1 MSTLFICPTPIGN
14 LEDISERVL
23 KTLASVDVI
32 YCEDTRRTKKL
43 TDNFSIT
50 TPLKSYFVGNEVTKV
65 SEIEETLSK
74 GMNVALISD
83 AGTPLISDPGNVLI
97 QKLIQKNYNIVSI
110 PGPSS
115 VLTALTVSGF
125 ELDEFQ
131 FLGFVPKAGKEKE
144 EFIIKLLNSKMPSVC
159 FTSPKRLLKDLDYF
173 EKEGLDSEI
182 VICRELTKKFE
193 TIYRG
198 TLSSLKNQI
207 SENLKGEITIV
218 IGPSKSD
225 KKIDLDI
232 DSAVKILLDQKVPKR
247 EIAKSLAFVTDM
259 SVNELYEKIKDL
271 WYYWHNHYI

>member
-14 LEDISERVL
+14 LEDISKRVL

-32 YCEDTRRTKKL
+32 YCEDTRRAKKL
-43 TDNFSIT
+43 TDNFAIS

-65 SEIEETLSK
+65 REIEEKLNN

-83 AGTPLISDPGNVLI
+83 AGTPLISDPGNLLI
-97 QKLIQKNYNIVSI
+97 RELISKNYNIVSI

-125 ELDEFQ
+125 ELNEFQ
-131 FLGFVPKAGKEKE
+131 FLGFVPKAGKEKKQ
-144 EFIIKLLNSKMPSVC
+144 FVIKLLNSKMPSVC
-159 FTSPKRLLKDLDYF
+159 FTSPKRVLKDIDYF

-193 TIYRG
+193 TVYRG
-198 TLSSLKNQI
+198 TINYLKNQI

-218 IGPSKSD
+218 VGPSKNG

-232 DSAVKILLDQKVPKR
+232 DTAVKILLNQKVPKR
-247 EIAKSLAFVTDM
+247 EIAKSLALVTDM

-271 WYYWHNHYI
+271 

>member
-14 LEDISERVL
+14 LEDISDRVL

-32 YCEDTRRTKKL
+32 YCEDTRRAKKL

-50 TPLKSYFVGNEVTKV
+50 TPLKSYFVGNEVNKI
-65 SEIEETLSK
+65 SEIEATLSE

-97 QKLIQKNYNIVSI
+97 QQLIQKNYNIVSI

-144 EFIIKLLNSKMPSVC
+144 EFVIKLLNSKMPSVC

-198 TLSSLKNQI
+198 TASSLKSQI

-218 IGPSKSD
+218 VGPSQND
-225 KKIDLDI
+225 NKIDLDR
-232 DSAVKILLDQKVPKR
+232 DSAIKILLDQKVPKR

-259 SVNELYEKIKDL
+259 SVNELYKKIKDL
-271 WYYWHNHYI
+271 

>member
-23 KTLASVDVI
+23 KTLSSVDVI
-32 YCEDTRRTKKL
+32 YCEDTRRAKKL
-43 TDNFSIT
+43 IDSFSIT

-65 SEIEETLSK
+65 GEIEETLSK

-97 QKLIQKNYNIVSI
+97 QQLIQKNYNIVSI

-115 VLTALTVSGF
+115 VLTALTISGF
-125 ELDEFQ
+125 ELNEFQ
-131 FLGFVPKAGKEKE
+131 FLGFVPKAGKEKKQ
-144 EFIIKLLNSKMPSVC
+144 FVIKLLNSKMPSVC
-159 FTSPKRLLKDLDYF
+159 FTSPKRILKDIEYF

-182 VICRELTKKFE
+182 VVCRELTKKFE

-198 TLSSLKNQI
+198 TVISLKNQI

-218 IGPSKSD
+218 IGPSKND

-247 EIAKSLAFVTDM
+247 EIAKSLAFVTDE

-271 WYYWHNHYI
+271 

>member
-1 MSTLFICPTPIGN
+1 MGTLYICPTPIGN
-14 LEDISERVL
+14 LDDVSQRLIDVL
-23 KTLASVDVI
+23 NNVDLI
-32 YCEDTRRTKKL
+32 YCEDTRRAKKL

-65 SEIEETLSK
+65 SEIEEALSK

-97 QKLIQKNYNIVSI
+97 QQLIQKNYNIVSI

-115 VLTALTVSGF
+115 VLTALTISGF
-125 ELDEFQ
+125 ELNEFQ

-144 EFIIKLLNSKMPSVC
+144 EFVIKLLNSKMPSVC

-173 EKEGLDSEI
+173 VKEGLDSEV

-198 TLSSLKNQI
+198 TASSLKNQI

-218 IGPSKSD
+218 IGPSQND

-247 EIAKSLAFVTDM
+247 EIAKSLAFVTEM
-259 SVNELYEKIKDL
+259 SVNELYEKLKDL
-271 WYYWHNHYI
+271 

>member
-14 LEDISERVL
+14 LEDISERIL

-32 YCEDTRRTKKL
+32 YCEDTRRAKKL
-43 TDNFSIT
+43 TSNFSIS
-50 TPLKSYFVGNEVTKV
+50 TPLKSYFVGNEATKV
-65 SEIEETLSK
+65 SEIEETLNN

-83 AGTPLISDPGNVLI
+83 AGTPLISDPGNALI
-97 QKLIQKNYNIVSI
+97 QTLIQKNYNIVSI

-125 ELDEFQ
+125 ELNEFQ
-131 FLGFVPKAGKEKE
+131 FLGFVPKAGKEKK
-144 EFIIKLLNSKMPSVC
+144 EFVIKLLNSKMPSVC

-173 EKEGLDSEI
+173 EKEGLDTEM

-198 TLSSLKNQI
+198 TVNSLKNQI

-218 IGPSKSD
+218 TGPSKND
-225 KKIDLDI
+225 KKIDFDI
-232 DSAVKILLDQKVPKR
+232 DSAVKILLDQNVPKR

-259 SVNELYEKIKDL
+259 SVNKLYEKIKDL
-271 WYYWHNHYI
+271 

>member
-14 LEDISERVL
+14 LEDISERIL

-32 YCEDTRRTKKL
+32 YCEDTRRAKKL
-43 TDNFSIT
+43 TDNFSIST
-50 TPLKSYFVGNEVTKV
+50 TLKSYFVGNEVTKI
-65 SEIEETLSK
+65 SEIEETLSN

-83 AGTPLISDPGNVLI
+83 AGTPLISDPGNALI

-125 ELDEFQ
+125 ELNEFQ
-131 FLGFVPKAGKEKE
+131 FLGFVPKAGKEKK
-144 EFIIKLLNSKMPSVC
+144 EFVTKLLNSKMPSVC
-159 FTSPKRLLKDLDYF
+159 FTSPKRLLRDLNYF

-182 VICRELTKKFE
+182 VICRELTKKYE

-198 TLSSLKNQI
+198 TVNSLKNQI
-207 SENLKGEITIV
+207 SDNLKGEITIV
-218 IGPSKSD
+218 IGPSKND

-247 EIAKSLAFVTDM
+247 EVAKSLAFVTDM

-271 WYYWHNHYI
+271 

>member
-14 LEDISERVL
+14 LEDISDRVL

-32 YCEDTRRTKKL
+32 YCEDTRRAKKL
-43 TDNFSIT
+43 TDNFSIA

-115 VLTALTVSGF
+115 VLAALTVSGF
-125 ELDEFQ
+125 ELNEFQ

-144 EFIIKLLNSKMPSVC
+144 EFVIKLLNSNMPSVC

-182 VICRELTKKFE
+182 VTCRELTKKFE

-198 TLSSLKNQI
+198 TVSSLKNQI

-218 IGPSKSD
+218 IGPSQND

-247 EIAKSLAFVTDM
+247 EIAKSLAFVTEM
-259 SVNELYEKIKDL
+259 SVNELYEKLKDL
-271 WYYWHNHYI
+271 

>member
-1 MSTLFICPTPIGN
+1 MSTLYICPTPIGN

-23 KTLASVDVI
+23 NTLESVDVI
-32 YCEDTRRTKKL
+32 YCEDTRRAKKL

-65 SEIEETLSK
+65 SEIEETLDD
-74 GMNVALISD
+74 GMNIALISD
-83 AGTPLISDPGNVLI
+83 AGTPLISDPGSLLI
-97 QKLIQKNYNIVSI
+97 QQLIQKNYDIVSI

-115 VLTALTVSGF
+115 VLTALTISGF
-125 ELDEFQ
+125 ELNEFQ
-131 FLGFVPKAGKEKE
+131 FLGFIPKAGKEKE
-144 EFIIKLLNSKMPSVC
+144 EFVIKLLNSKMPSVC
-159 FTSPKRLLKDLDYF
+159 FTSPKRLHKDLIYF

-198 TLSSLKNQI
+198 TVNSLKNKI
-207 SENLKGEITIV
+207 SQNLRGEITIV
-218 IGPSKSD
+218 RGPSKND

-247 EIAKSLAFVTDM
+247 EIAKSLAFVTEM

-271 WYYWHNHYI
+271 

>member
-1 MSTLFICPTPIGN
+1 MINLTNFKILSNLYICPTPIGN
-14 LEDISERVL
+14 LQDISARVL
-23 KTLASVDVI
+23 DTLETVDVI
-32 YCEDTRRTKKL
+32 YCEDTRRARKL
-43 TDNFSIT
+43 VENFSIT
-50 TPLKSYFVGNEVTKV
+50 TPLKSYFVGNEKIKIA
-65 SEIEETLSK
+65 EIEKALTNGK
-74 GMNVALISD
+74 NVALISD

-198 TLSSLKNQI
+198 TSSSLKNQI

-271 WYYWHNHYI
+271 

>member
-32 YCEDTRRTKKL
+32 YCEDTRRAKKL

-65 SEIEETLSK
+65 GEIEKTLSK

-83 AGTPLISDPGNVLI
+83 AGTPLISDPGNILI
-97 QKLIQKNYNIVSI
+97 QQLIQKNYNIVSI

-125 ELDEFQ
+125 ELNEFQ

-144 EFIIKLLNSKMPSVC
+144 EFVIKLLNSKMPSIC

-182 VICRELTKKFE
+182 VICRELAKKFE

-198 TLSSLKNQI
+198 TVNSLKNQI
-207 SENLKGEITIV
+207 PENLKGEITMV
-218 IGPSKSD
+218 IGPSKNE

-232 DSAVKILLDQKVPKR
+232 DSAVEILLDQKVPKR
-247 EIAKSLAFVTDM
+247 EIAKSIAFVTEM
-259 SVNELYEKIKDL
+259 SVNELYEKLKDL
-271 WYYWHNHYI
+271 

>member
-32 YCEDTRRTKKL
+32 YCEDTRRAKKL

-65 SEIEETLSK
+65 SEVEETLNK

-97 QKLIQKNYNIVSI
+97 QQLIQKNYNIVSI

-115 VLTALTVSGF
+115 VMTAITVSGF
-125 ELDEFQ
+125 ELNEFQ
-131 FLGFVPKAGKEKE
+131 FLGFVPKAGKEKK
-144 EFIIKLLNSKMPSVC
+144 EFVIKLLNSNMPSVC
-159 FTSPKRLLKDLDYF
+159 FTSPKRLLNDLDYF

-182 VICRELTKKFE
+182 VICRELTKKYE

-198 TLSSLKNQI
+198 TVNSLKNQI

-218 IGPSKSD
+218 IGPSTND
-225 KKIDLDI
+225 KKIDLDM
-232 DSAVKILLDQKVPKR
+232 DSAVKILLEQKVPKR

-259 SVNELYEKIKDL
+259 SVNELYKKIKDL
-271 WYYWHNHYI
+271 

>member
-14 LEDISERVL
+14 LEDISERIL

-32 YCEDTRRTKKL
+32 YCEDTRRAKKL
-43 TDNFSIT
+43 TSNFSIS
-50 TPLKSYFVGNEVTKV
+50 TPLKSYFVGNEATKV
-65 SEIEETLSK
+65 SEIEETLNN

-83 AGTPLISDPGNVLI
+83 AGTPLISDPGNALI
-97 QKLIQKNYNIVSI
+97 QTLIQKNYNIVSI

-125 ELDEFQ
+125 ELNEFQ
-131 FLGFVPKAGKEKE
+131 FLGFVPKAGKEKK
-144 EFIIKLLNSKMPSVC
+144 EFVIKLLNSKMPSVC

-173 EKEGLDSEI
+173 EKEGLDTEM

-198 TLSSLKNQI
+198 TVNSLKNQI
-207 SENLKGEITIV
+207 PENLKGEITIV
-218 IGPSKSD
+218 TGPSKND
-225 KKIDLDI
+225 KKIDFDI
-232 DSAVKILLDQKVPKR
+232 DSAVKILLDQNVPKR

-259 SVNELYEKIKDL
+259 SVNKLYEKIKDL
-271 WYYWHNHYI
+271 

>member
-32 YCEDTRRTKKL
+32 YCEDTRRAKKL

-74 GMNVALISD
+74 GMNVGLISD

-131 FLGFVPKAGKEKE
+131 FLGFVPKAGKEKK
-144 EFIIKLLNSKMPSVC
+144 EFIIKL
-159 FTSPKRLLKDLDYF
+159 
-173 EKEGLDSEI
+173 
-182 VICRELTKKFE
+182 
-193 TIYRG
+193 
-198 TLSSLKNQI
+198 Q
-207 SENLKGEITIV
+207 
-218 IGPSKSD
+218 D
-225 KKIDLDI
+225 KTVL
-232 DSAVKILLDQKVPKR
+232 ILQ
-247 EIAKSLAFVTDM
+247 SF
-259 SVNELYEKIKDL
+259 Y
-271 WYYWHNHYI
+271 

>member
-1 MSTLFICPTPIGN
+1 MSNLYICPTPIGN
-14 LEDISERVL
+14 LQDISTRVL
-23 KTLASVDVI
+23 DTLETVDVI
-32 YCEDTRRTKKL
+32 YCEDTRRARKL
-43 TDNFSIT
+43 VENFSIT
-50 TPLKSYFVGNEVTKV
+50 TPLKSYFVGNEKIKIA
-65 SEIEETLSK
+65 EIEKTLTDGK
-74 GMNVALISD
+74 NVALISD

-115 VLTALTVSGF
+115 VLTALVVSGF
-125 ELDEFQ
+125 ELNEFQ

-198 TLSSLKNQI
+198 TSSSLKNQI

-218 IGPSKSD
+218 IGPSKID

-247 EIAKSLAFVTDM
+247 EIAKSLAYVSDM
-259 SVNELYEKIKDL
+259 SVNELYEKIKAL
-271 WYYWHNHYI
+271 